1 MARWEGDVGAMNT
14 NLQQVASSAPSLGRD
29 WKAFADRLAAALAAL
44 GEDQNLILVV
54 EHRHRFVQF
63 TGSGTSGLR
72 AEAVSNAY
80 LADTDQLTGHQVA
93 ALVAGGWR
101 RPTHAPDASKSE
113 KDPAGSPNF
122 FADFDAP
129 VPFEAV
135 ADFAVR
141 TLFQVFEVAHPD
153 QLVYNAFHTEGGQLS
168 LPDLC
173 RREAQQADSAAE
185 SESSFAQAL
194 LAAIREVT
202 GFGDL
207 EFDRDGDI
215 CLPLRGSQV
224 VFVRRL
230 GATPFVRIWSP
241 LVRGVDETTD
251 LLVQLN
257 SLNASAGLVRFSVYD
272 GAVFA
277 EADVAAEPIV
287 AKHVDLALR
296 RFCGATD
303 GVDVMLQRECGGRT
317 AFNDPSPG
325 ALLQ

>member
-1 MARWEGDVGAMNT
+1 MAE
-14 NLQQVASSAPSLGRD
+14 
-29 WKAFADRLAAALAAL
+29 
-44 GEDQNLILVV
+44 
-54 EHRHRFVQF
+54 
-63 TGSGTSGLR
+63 
-72 AEAVSNAY
+72 
-80 LADTDQLTGHQVA
+80 TDQLTGDQVA
-93 ALVAGGWR
+93 ALTAAGWR
-101 RPTHAPDASKSE
+101 SPTHAHVASKAD

-129 VPFEAV
+129 VLFDEA
-135 ADFAVR
+135 ADLAVR
-141 TLFQVFEVAHPD
+141 TLVQVFVVSHPD
-153 QLVYNAFHTEGGQLS
+153 LLEYDAFDTKGSQISFPGLG
-168 LPDLC
+168 
-173 RREAQQADSAAE
+173 RRRAQRPGLAAE
-185 SESSFAQAL
+185 SDVSFAKEP
-194 LAAIREVT
+194 LAAIREIT

-207 EFDRDGDI
+207 EFDNDGDI
-215 CLPLRGSQV
+215 CLPRGSQV

-241 LVRGVDETTD
+241 LVRGVDKTTD

-277 EADVAAEPIV
+277 EADMAAEPIV

-303 GVDVMLQRECGGRT
+303 GVDVMLQREFGGRT
-317 AFNDPSPG
+317 AFNEPLAG

>member
-1 MARWEGDVGAMNT
+1 MNT
-14 NLQQVASSAPSLGRD
+14 TMQDVAPAPHTLDCD
-29 WKAFADRLAAALAAL
+29 WRSFADRLASALAAL
-44 GEDQNLILVV
+44 GDDHNLILVV

-63 TGSGTSGLR
+63 TGLGTSGLR
-72 AEAVSNAY
+72 AEAVSNAF
-80 LADTDQLTGHQVA
+80 LAEADQLTDGQVS
-93 ALVAGGWR
+93 ALVAAGWR
-101 RPTHAPDASKSE
+101 RPTHAPDAGKAE

-141 TLFQVFEVAHPD
+141 TLFQVFEVGHPD

-168 LPDLC
+168 FPDLC
-173 RREAQQADSAAE
+173 RREAERADSAAE
-185 SESSFAQAL
+185 SESSFAQEL
-194 LAAIREVT
+194 LAAMREIT

-207 EFDRDGDI
+207 EFDNDGDI
-215 CLPLRGSQV
+215 CLPRGSQV

-230 GATPFVRIWSP
+230 GPTPFVRIWSP
-241 LVRGVDETTD
+241 LVRGVDETPE
-251 LLVQLN
+251 LFGQLN
-257 SLNASAGLVRFSVYD
+257 SLNASAGLVRFSIHD
-272 GAVFA
+272 GVVFA

-303 GVDVMLQRECGGRT
+303 GVDVMLQREFGGRT
-317 AFNDPSPG
+317 AFIVILPG
-325 ALLQ
+325 ALLH